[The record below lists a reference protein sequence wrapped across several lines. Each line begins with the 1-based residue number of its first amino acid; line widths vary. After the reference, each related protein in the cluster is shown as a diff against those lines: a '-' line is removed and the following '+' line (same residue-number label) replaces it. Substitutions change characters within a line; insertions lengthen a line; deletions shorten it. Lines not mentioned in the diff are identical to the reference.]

1 MSTEIRA
8 IILAILASVVSGLAT
23 TLVTKKQD
31 SKKELV
37 RVSERAQDLLKLELK
52 DLQIKLYQLEKD
64 LNEWKDK
71 YYSAMQELIKVRYE
85 LEETLVQLSLV
96 HIENNESQP

>member
-1 MSTEIRA
+1 MSTELQA

-96 HIENNESQP
+96 HIENNESQH